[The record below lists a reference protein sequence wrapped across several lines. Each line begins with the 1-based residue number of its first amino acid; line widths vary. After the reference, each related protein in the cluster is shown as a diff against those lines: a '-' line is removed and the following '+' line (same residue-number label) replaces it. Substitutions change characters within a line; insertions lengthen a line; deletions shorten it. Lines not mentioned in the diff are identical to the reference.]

1 MSGPVIAARATG
13 HSGRTIAVLGTLAVA
28 LAAAF
33 VFAPRLL
40 APSGPGDRFADEGGL
55 RDALRVAFVEYWSA
69 GARDF
74 PPSLARVVDYWFR
87 YHVAKAVIAAVLLIV
102 LVALGVRLWKAFLR
116 ADRGGASGRAV
127 LGITS
132 GLTTIAALGSIV
144 LVMANIQ
151 GAVAPFASLLPMLTD
166 GATDNALSPALEQI
180 RQQLADSPNAGGQ
193 TSSILD
199 LMISD
204 FARYHA
210 AMAVIA
216 ATVALTLLALS
227 LVCWRRFARTESI
240 ARRPRRLLASFGT
253 LTAVL
258 ALATLVVAVANTG
271 TAANPTP
278 ALAAF
283 FVGGW

>member
-1 MSGPVIAARATG
+1 M
-13 HSGRTIAVLGTLAVA
+13 LAIA

-33 VFAPRLL
+33 VRAPRTL
-40 APSGPGDRFADEGGL
+40 AANGPGGGFTEEGDL

-74 PPSLARVVDYWFR
+74 PPSMARVVDYWFR
-87 YHVAKAVIAAVLLIV
+87 YHIAKAAIAALLLIV
-102 LVALGVRLWKAFLR
+102 LVALGARLWRAFLR
-116 ADRGGASGRAV
+116 TDGHTELGRAV
-127 LGITS
+127 LGAAA
-132 GLTTIAALGSIV
+132 GFTTMLALGSTV

-166 GATDNALSPALEQI
+166 GTADSALSLALEQI
-180 RQQLADSPNAGGQ
+180 RQQLADSPNAGGRL
-193 TSSILD
+193 SLILD

-216 ATVALTLLALS
+216 ATVALILLALS
-227 LVCWRRFARTESI
+227 VLCWRRFAGTSL
-240 ARRPRRLLASFGT
+240 ADRRPRRLLASFGT

-271 TAANPTP
+271 TAANPAP

-283 FVGGW
+283 FAGGW

>member
-1 MSGPVIAARATG
+1 MRSSTAPAGGVDRV
-13 HSGRTIAVLGTLAVA
+13 SAVLGVLAIA

-33 VFAPRLL
+33 VLAPRTL
-40 APSGPGDRFADEGGL
+40 AARGPGGGFADEGDL
-55 RDALRVAFVEYWSA
+55 RDALRVAFVEYWRI

-74 PPSLARVVDYWFR
+74 PPSLAKVVDYWFR
-87 YHVAKAVIAAVLLIV
+87 YHVAKAVIAAILLIV
-102 LVALGVRLWKAFLR
+102 LVALGIRLWRSFLR
-116 ADRGGASGRAV
+116 ANGAGVGSR
-127 LGITS
+127 
-132 GLTTIAALGSIV
+132 AALGSAGGVATMLALGSLV

-166 GATDNALSPALEQI
+166 GTADSALSPALEQI
-180 RQQLADSPNAGGQ
+180 RQQLADSLNAGGQ
-193 TSSILD
+193 TSPILD
-199 LMISD
+199 SMISD

-227 LVCWRRFARTESI
+227 VVCWRRFARTEST

-258 ALATLVVAVANTG
+258 TLATLVVAVANTG
-271 TAANPTP
+271 TAADPTP

-283 FVGGW
+283 FDGGW